1 MRRLMVAIAVLA
13 VTGVGCNNKE
23 SDSKVTL
30 EVRTDDFVVLAQT
43 IRDLKELQVEVS
55 YLKRRLNQLQME
67 NELLKTTLAS
77 ALNFNL
83 PYTIR
88 NVKITFYSNDRYSIN
103 VPRYRDGLTATH
115 IPVGEGVIAVDPNLI
130 PYGSVVY
137 IPRLR
142 RFFVAC
148 DTGSAIK
155 GKHIDVYVDSRKE
168 AIRNGVMYSDVIVVG
183 KVDLNEL
190 RSKLTNV
197 AYQ

>member
-1 MRRLMVAIAVLA
+1 MRRLIAAIAILA
-13 VTGVGCNNKE
+13 VTGVGCNSRE

-43 IRDLKELQVEVS
+43 IRDLKELQVEMA

-88 NVKITFYSNDRYSIN
+88 NVKITFYSNDRHSIN
-103 VPRYRDGLTATH
+103 VPKYRDGLTATH

-183 KVDLNEL
+183 KVDLDEL